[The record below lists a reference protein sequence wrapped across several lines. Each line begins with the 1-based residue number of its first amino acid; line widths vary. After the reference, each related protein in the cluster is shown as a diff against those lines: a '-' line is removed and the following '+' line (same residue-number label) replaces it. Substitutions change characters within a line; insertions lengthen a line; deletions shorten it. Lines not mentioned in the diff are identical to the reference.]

1 MGKKIL
7 LGITGSVAAF
17 MSPQIARE
25 LMRHGAKV
33 LTVMSKESM
42 RLIGPDL
49 MWWATGNQPI
59 TEITGDIEHIR
70 FAGVLN
76 RPIDALLIA
85 PSTTNTLNKIASGI
99 ADTPVTLIAAT
110 LIGKGIPVLISYVGH
125 EDLIKNEITQKHI
138 KELEKIGVRFI
149 HPVLE
154 EGKAKIPSAEE
165 IAQEVIKTFIPQVLD
180 KHPVIITGG
189 PTREYIDNVR
199 FISNG
204 ASGRTAISL
213 AKEAYLYGADIHLVL
228 GPTLLEPPANVHVSR
243 VITAEEMTEKT
254 LELLKKYPDALVI
267 LSAAM
272 ADFKPKE
279 QKYGKTKSNKGF
291 SLELEPTEK
300 LVDKIKKVAPNCT
313 LVIFKAEWNVSREQ
327 LIERAYARLLET
339 DADYVV
345 ANDLSEKGAGF
356 ESLTNHVIVIKKD
369 KSTRELKGL
378 KTKVAQH
385 LFEQIT
391 ADIINK
397 QPNGFSI

>member
-1 MGKKIL
+1 MHPSERITGSKSRRLMGKKIL

-49 MWWATGNQPI
+49 MWWATGNKPI

-76 RPIDALLIA
+76 RPIDAFLIA

-99 ADTPVTLIAAT
+99 ADTPVTLIAST

-138 KELEKIGVRFI
+138 NELEKIGVRFI

-165 IAQEVIKTFIPQVLD
+165 IAQEVIKTFIPQVLE

-228 GPTLLEPPANVHVSR
+228 GPTLLEPPANVNVCGR
-243 VITAEEMTEKT
+243 
-254 LELLKKYPDALVI
+254 
-267 LSAAM
+267 
-272 ADFKPKE
+272 FK
-279 QKYGKTKSNKGF
+279 
-291 SLELEPTEK
+291 
-300 LVDKIKKVAPNCT
+300 
-313 LVIFKAEWNVSREQ
+313 
-327 LIERAYARLLET
+327 
-339 DADYVV
+339 
-345 ANDLSEKGAGF
+345 
-356 ESLTNHVIVIKKD
+356 
-369 KSTRELKGL
+369 
-378 KTKVAQH
+378 
-385 LFEQIT
+385 
-391 ADIINK
+391 
-397 QPNGFSI
+397 